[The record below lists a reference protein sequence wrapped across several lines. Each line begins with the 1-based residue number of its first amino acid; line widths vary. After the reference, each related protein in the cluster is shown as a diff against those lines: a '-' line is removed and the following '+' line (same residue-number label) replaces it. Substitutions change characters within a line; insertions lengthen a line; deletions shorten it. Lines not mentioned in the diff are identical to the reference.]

1 MLFNF
6 LQRQPTGFLSRV
18 TWAERKTPQP
28 AGLNSTA
35 CLHRPDCVHVAG
47 WQMPYPSDGSEPQFH
62 PVTDT
67 HYVILEDAGIRAV
80 QSLQI
85 YDYKQ
90 INTHLKS
97 ILTLAGS
104 EKKMRSLWLFSHRNE
119 KKAGWHTVNITSNDE
134 TQIPYVNYLCN

>member
-18 TWAERKTPQP
+18 TRAERRTPQP
-28 AGLNSTA
+28 AGLNSPA

-47 WQMPYPSDGSEPQFH
+47 RQMPYPSMAPSHNFTPSLIPIMSFWKMQGSG
-62 PVTDT
+62 
-67 HYVILEDAGIRAV
+67 L
-80 QSLQI
+80 SNLSK

-97 ILTLAGS
+97 ILTLEGS

-119 KKAGWHTVNITSNDE
+119 KKAMDGTPSISQATMEHK
-134 TQIPYVNYLCN
+134 YRM